1 MLKRPDRTGNW
12 LVLVAAALVVCV
24 LLVGVAAGSGGEVPG
39 HDRSGDL
46 KDLLYR
52 FINFALMVVILL
64 VILKK
69 VGIKQFFVSRSEA
82 IKRKLDELKNAKE
95 EAEKKYRTL
104 EQKLEEWETK
114 RKNLIEQFKAEGLA
128 EKERIIAEAEK
139 RAKQIL
145 DQAEATI
152 QQEMKGASERLK
164 AEVVALAT
172 QRAEAIIARRITESD
187 QDKLVDDFIERVGKG
202 H

>member
-52 FINFALMVVILL
+52 FINFALMVVILF

>member
-52 FINFALMVVILL
+52 FINFALMVVILF
-64 VILKK
+64 VILRK

-95 EAEKKYRTL
+95 EAEKKYRVL

-172 QRAEAIIARRITESD
+172 QRAESIIARQITERD